1 MVESISKDSLTLEAA
16 PTRVVATAEG
26 RRLLHDHKPR
36 IVQMPNDMIGGDVG
50 HQFVTLVKAL
60 PPVNRSANAMESAR
74 SLGSAGVYLS
84 SMAPEDTEAREQLK
98 NEMGCCRDSTFA
110 NVANFALHSA
120 RPPHRHGGRA

>member
-1 MVESISKDSLTLEAA
+1 VVESISKDSLTLEAA

-60 PPVNRSANAMESAR
+60 PPVESKRERNGVSEVARVGGCVLVIHGPGGYRSKRTVEERNG
-74 SLGSAGVYLS
+74 LLS
-84 SMAPEDTEAREQLK
+84 R
-98 NEMGCCRDSTFA
+98 
-110 NVANFALHSA
+110 
-120 RPPHRHGGRA
+120 